1 MAQFYKELKDLRI
14 SKDISLE
21 DLESK
26 TKINIKYLNAIE
38 QGDFD
43 ILPTPYL
50 RLFIRAYAIEIGG
63 DAERALEQLDSFV
76 GNNRPT
82 AATSQIK
89 NIDKEENKID
99 ENFSFLNLLSDS
111 NLKLR
116 NDILKVSLL
125 SILFIFSII
134 IIKNISDETKNLN
147 TNSSQSAYKNQIK
160 IIDDEEL
167 LINYAE
173 DKFIEKSLNM
183 EPPFFLS
190 VNANSELSMLIEQ
203 DTIDTYT
210 ELLYPGTEINLQ
222 GFISKAKIIFSNT
235 DNIKA
240 RLNGEELSIIENY
253 PHPLKLIIQ
262 SSPPSISIRLFTPL
276 N

>member
-1 MAQFYKELKDLRI
+1 MAQFYKELKDLRV
-14 SKDISLE
+14 SKEISLE

-63 DAERALEQLDSFV
+63 NAERALEQLDSFV
-76 GNNRPT
+76 GNNRST

-99 ENFSFLNLLSDS
+99 DNFSFLNLLSDS

-116 NDILKVSLL
+116 NDILKVSVL

-134 IIKNISDETKNLN
+134 IIKNISGEDESLN
-147 TNSSQSAYKNQIK
+147 TNPSQNAYKNEIK

>member
-1 MAQFYKELKDLRI
+1 MAQFYKELKDLRV
-14 SKDISLE
+14 SKEISLE

-63 DAERALEQLDSFV
+63 NAERALEQLDSFV
-76 GNNRPT
+76 GNNRSIT
-82 AATSQIK
+82 TTSQIK

-99 ENFSFLNLLSDS
+99 DNFSFLNLLSDS

-134 IIKNISDETKNLN
+134 IIKNISNENENLN

-210 ELLYPGTEINLQ
+210 ELLYPGSEINLQ

-235 DNIKA
+235 ENIKA
-240 RLNGEELSIIENY
+240 RLNGKELSIIENY

>member
-26 TKINIKYLNAIE
+26 TKINVKYLNAIE

-50 RLFIRAYAIEIGG
+50 RLFIRAYAVEIGG

-76 GNNRPT
+76 GNNRST
-82 AATSQIK
+82 TATSQIK
-89 NIDKEENKID
+89 NTDKDENKIN
-99 ENFSFLNLLSDS
+99 ENFNFFSLLSES

-134 IIKNISDETKNLN
+134 IIKSISSETESVN
-147 TNSSQSAYKNQIK
+147 TNSSQSAHKNQIK
-160 IIDDEEL
+160 VIDDEEL

-190 VNANSELSMLIEQ
+190 VNANSELSMLIEL

-222 GFISKAKIIFSNT
+222 GFVSKAKIIFSNT
-235 DNIKA
+235 DKIKA

>member
-26 TKINIKYLNAIE
+26 TKINVKYLNAIE

-50 RLFIRAYAIEIGG
+50 RLFIRAYAVEIGG

-76 GNNRPT
+76 GNNRST
-82 AATSQIK
+82 TATSQIK
-89 NIDKEENKID
+89 NTDKDENKIN
-99 ENFSFLNLLSDS
+99 ENFNFFSLLSES

-134 IIKNISDETKNLN
+134 IIKSISSETESVN
-147 TNSSQSAYKNQIK
+147 TNSSQSAHKNQIK
-160 IIDDEEL
+160 VIDDEEL

>member
-14 SKDISLE
+14 SKEISLE
-21 DLESK
+21 DLEFK

-50 RLFIRAYAIEIGG
+50 RLFIRAYALEIGG
-63 DAERALEQLDSFV
+63 NAERALEQLDSFV
-76 GNNRPT
+76 GGSRPAT
-82 AATSQIK
+82 APSQLK
-89 NIDKEENKID
+89 NTEKDENTID
-99 ENFSFLNLLSDS
+99 ENFSFFNLLSES

-125 SILFIFSII
+125 SILFIFSIL
-134 IIKNISDETKNLN
+134 IIKNISSETESFESNA
-147 TNSSQSAYKNQIK
+147 SQNGYKNQIK
-160 IIDDEEL
+160 VIDDEEL
-167 LINYAE
+167 LLNYAE
-173 DKFIEKSLNM
+173 DKFIEKSLNT

-190 VNANSELSMLIEQ
+190 INANSELSMLIEQ

-222 GFISKAKIIFSNT
+222 GFVSKAKIIFSNT
-235 DNIKA
+235 DKIKA

>member
-1 MAQFYKELKDLRI
+1 MAQFYKELKDLRV
-14 SKDISLE
+14 SKEISLE

-63 DAERALEQLDSFV
+63 NAERALEQLDSFV
-76 GNNRPT
+76 GNNRST

-99 ENFSFLNLLSDS
+99 DNFSFLNLLSDS

-116 NDILKVSLL
+116 NDILKVSVL

-134 IIKNISDETKNLN
+134 IIKNISGEDESLN
-147 TNSSQSAYKNQIK
+147 TNPSQNAYKNEIN

-190 VNANSELSMLIEQ
+190 INANSELSMLIEQ

>member
-26 TKINIKYLNAIE
+26 TKINVKYLNAIE

-82 AATSQIK
+82 TASSQTK

-99 ENFSFLNLLSDS
+99 ENFSFINLLSDS